1 MIDLYTWS
9 TPNGRKISIMLEE
22 TGLPYTVH
30 PIDISKDDQHVESF
44 LAMNPNGKIPVIVD
58 RDNGKTVFESAVILM
73 YLANKAGGQFL
84 PKDNSDQYWT
94 TMQWLLFQ
102 VAHIG
107 PMLGQVHH
115 FTRFNPGAAPYAQKR
130 YLNEALRLYKVLD
143 THLAD
148 REFLAGDY
156 SIADMATWPWIARF
170 NWQTVDISKY
180 PNVLRWYLSI
190 AERPA
195 VQKGWNVPPSDQ
207 PVPFPDADL
216 NFS

>member
-22 TGLPYTVH
+22 AGLPYTVH
-30 PIDISKDDQHVESF
+30 PIDIGKGDQHTDSF
-44 LAMNPNGKIPVIVD
+44 LTMNPNGKIPVIID
-58 RDNGKTVFESAVILM
+58 QDNGKTVFESAVILM
-73 YLANKAGGQFL
+73 YLANKTGGQFL
-84 PKDNSDQYWT
+84 PRDHSAKYWA
-94 TMQWLLFQ
+94 TMQWLMFQ
-102 VAHIG
+102 VAHVG

-115 FTRFNPGAAPYAQKR
+115 FTRFNPGIAPYAQER
-130 YLNEALRLYKVLD
+130 YLTEAVRLYKVLD

-148 REFLAGDY
+148 CEFLAGDY

-170 NWQTVDISKY
+170 NWQTINIANY

-195 VQKGWNVPPSDQ
+195 VQQGWDVPPSDQ
-207 PVPFPDADL
+207 PVPMP
-216 NFS
+216 